1 MLQIAAS
8 RGSDTD
14 TDASDTS
21 GGGHVVSAVRGQ
33 NNSGQCEATL
43 HMQSSNTVS
52 IMSISDGQHQQR
64 RQEWT
69 VLRPEACAALGL
81 VGEGTVCSQGTGKR
95 GYAVGA
101 VGQNAHLARLGL
113 PKKSGLES
121 LGARRVQDEYAIA
134 RWADVFVHLG
144 DPYLGADA
152 GTHSAS
158 VKIRGDASDASGQNT
173 AGTTQSAGTVPDGVR
188 MHKCHAARQGMTGNQ
203 VQIWS
208 SATRILQPYSRMC
221 ALRRANE
228 RDGGPSSS
236 GE

>member
-1 MLQIAAS
+1 MRWYGAAK
-8 RGSDTD
+8 
-14 TDASDTS
+14 
-21 GGGHVVSAVRGQ
+21 
-33 NNSGQCEATL
+33 
-43 HMQSSNTVS
+43 
-52 IMSISDGQHQQR
+52 
-64 RQEWT
+64 
-69 VLRPEACAALGL
+69 ALGL
-81 VGEGTVCSQGTGKR
+81 VDEGTVCSQGTGKR

-121 LGARRVQDEYAIA
+121 LGARRVQDEYVRSSAQQ
-134 RWADVFVHLG
+134 VM
-144 DPYLGADA
+144 
-152 GTHSAS
+152 HSLS
-158 VKIRGDASDASGQNT
+158 IRQDTGDASDASGQNT

-188 MHKCHAARQGMTGNQ
+188 MHECHAARQGMTGNQ